1 MSDDIDLTG
10 DGDGVDDGVVDD
22 KTAKI
27 LAATRREN
35 AKRRI
40 ENRELNKKYAQLQA
54 DFDAVTAKYEAEKGQ
69 VGSIQQAREAAEAE
83 RQRLLDEV
91 KVDNEAIIAGLPD
104 KLRSIVPG
112 ISDTWE
118 LNKWLRKASTVLAP
132 SGVALDGEAG
142 SVADRR
148 DDTVAVGEAEAT
160 LARALG
166 VDPQELVKRVKKE
179 RG

>member
-1 MSDDIDLTG
+1 MSDDVDVDLTG
-10 DGDGVDDGVVDD
+10 DGVDDSAVDD

-27 LAATRREN
+27 LASVRREN
-35 AKRRI
+35 AKRRV
-40 ENRELNKKYAQLQA
+40 ENRELKERYEQLQA
-54 DFDAVTAKYEAEKGQ
+54 DFDAITAQYETEKGQ
-69 VGSIQQAREAAEAE
+69 LTSIQTAREAAEAE
-83 RQRLLDEV
+83 RKRLLDELAT
-91 KVDNEAIIAGLPD
+91 DNEAIIAGLPD
-104 KLRSIVPG
+104 KLRSIVPPV
-112 ISDTWE
+112 SDTWE
-118 LNKWLRKASTVLAP
+118 LNKWLRKVSTVLAP

-166 VDPQELVKRVKKE
+166 IDPQELVKRVNK